1 MLLVPHL
8 SALTSFNRTPRGP
21 NCSIFAV
28 IFPTAPIVESA
39 VDCEVIFQI
48 GEISSDEDTSNATG
62 SHRGSSWSNAR
73 VVWRSEKKARG
84 LNSEDGSTRRQ
95 GRKNVA

>member
-8 SALTSFNRTPRGP
+8 SALTRFNRTPRGP

-39 VDCEVIFQI
+39 VDCDVIFQI

-62 SHRGSSWSNAR
+62 SPRGSSWSNDR
-73 VVWRSEKKARG
+73 VVWPRSE
-84 LNSEDGSTRRQ
+84 ERRV
-95 GRKNVA
+95 GKVCVGTCRSRWSRAH